1 MSAKKKLKFLI
12 HKAIALKL
20 YEYRLFLLGC
30 SVSPCGYGDYYYSI
44 SIGER
49 RGWLETFNTLSI
61 GNDCEKINNCLCWS
75 CGDGLFRAVY
85 IDTFCKMGDIILYS
99 TATGDSKDRASLD
112 AIYAWRNAK
121 REIIKIIDDEIDK
134 MKC

>member
-1 MSAKKKLKFLI
+1 MSVKKRSKFIIYRSLCLNL
-12 HKAIALKL
+12 H
-20 YEYRLFLLGC
+20 EYRTFRLECCVAGH
-30 SVSPCGYGDYYYSI
+30 SDGYDI
-44 SIGER
+44 SIGEPI
-49 RGWLETFNTLSI
+49 GWIHVFSTGII
-61 GNDCEKINNCLCWS
+61 GDDCEKINNCLCWS

-134 MKC
+134 MKR

>member
-1 MSAKKKLKFLI
+1 
-12 HKAIALKL
+12 
-20 YEYRLFLLGC
+20 
-30 SVSPCGYGDYYYSI
+30 
-44 SIGER
+44 
-49 RGWLETFNTLSI
+49 
-61 GNDCEKINNCLCWS
+61 
-75 CGDGLFRAVY
+75 
-85 IDTFCKMGDIILYS
+85 MGDIILYS

>member
-1 MSAKKKLKFLI
+1 MSVKKRSKFLI
-12 HKAIALKL
+12 YRSLCLNLH
-20 YEYRLFLLGC
+20 EYRTFRLECCVAGN
-30 SVSPCGYGDYYYSI
+30 SDGYDI
-44 SIGER
+44 SIGEPI
-49 RGWLETFNTLSI
+49 GWIHVFSTRII
-61 GNDCEKINNCLCWS
+61 GDDFEKINNCLCWS

-134 MKC
+134 MKR

>member
-1 MSAKKKLKFLI
+1 MGDQKRFKFLI
-12 HKAIALKL
+12 YRSLRIELH
-20 YEYRLFLLGC
+20 EYRTYRLEC
-30 SVSPCGYGDYYYSI
+30 SVNGNGDEYAI
-44 SIGER
+44 SIGEPI
-49 RGWLETFNTLSI
+49 GWIQVFSTGII

-134 MKC
+134 MKR